1 MNWFAIDDSDDA
13 LETVDNDGVGV
24 ADGCCCCKCA
34 GGGVAVGVGSGG
46 SPAMLNESETAV
58 EALAG
63 AAVEADGTRSA
74 GCAAPKESASENG
87 VDAADRKGLDAAA
100 AFLLILVRLRQN

>member
-1 MNWFAIDDSDDA
+1 M
-13 LETVDNDGVGV
+13 
-24 ADGCCCCKCA
+24 
-34 GGGVAVGVGSGG
+34 GVGSGG
-46 SPAMLNESETAV
+46 SPAMLNESETAA

-100 AFLLILVRLRQN
+100 FLLILVRVRQN